1 MQSYKDAGNK
11 VHVLDSP
18 DFAHLLPAGCVEI
31 TEAEAAALNTPSL
44 VEARATTWE
53 AIKADRDRLRFEGGV
68 QVAGLWFLTTA
79 QATSEYSALVLLG
92 AGLPGATILRADWRT
107 MDDTLVDM
115 TPDLARQILAAG
127 FAQVAAI
134 DDAAQAHKAA
144 LYAAPEPAEYD
155 FSTGWPEIFEA

>member
-1 MQSYKDAGNK
+1 MSYAIRTDGLGWRA
-11 VHVLDSP
+11 VASP
-18 DFAHLLPAGCVEI
+18 DDVSADEYFSANLPPD
-31 TEAEAAALNTPSL
+31 TPQQIRS
-44 VEARATTWE
+44 RIWD
-53 AIKADRDRLRFEGGV
+53 AIKTHRDRIRFEGGV
-68 QVAGLWFLTTA
+68 LVAGLWFLTTA

-144 LYAAPEPAEYD
+144 LYASPDPAEYD
-155 FSTGWPEIFEA
+155 FSSGWPAIFEV